1 MVHFKD
7 TTMKFGE
14 HVLENTNEKSIYT
27 LYVMDAFNRPHSTI
41 QSRLNNNTNVFP
53 AIFNIYNIS
62 YLTYG
67 KENIRVPCRR
77 IQIKIPQ

>member
-1 MVHFKD
+1 
-7 TTMKFGE
+7 
-14 HVLENTNEKSIYT
+14 
-27 LYVMDAFNRPHSTI
+27 MDAFNCPHSTI

-67 KENIRVPCRR
+67 KENIRVPCRE
-77 IQIKIPQ
+77 IKIKIPQ